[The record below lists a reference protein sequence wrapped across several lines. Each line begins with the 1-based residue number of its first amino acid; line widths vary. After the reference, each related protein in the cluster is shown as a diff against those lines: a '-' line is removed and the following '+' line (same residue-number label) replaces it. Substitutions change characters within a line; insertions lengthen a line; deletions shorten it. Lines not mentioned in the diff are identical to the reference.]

1 MTLLPSHSVQIET
14 IYSSLCKSSVN
25 PLSYL
30 SFSFSFFS
38 FCARLSFNPV
48 AHTALVKT
56 LQRIASLE
64 CSNTVGGGG
73 GGGARN
79 TRGPRNGVKYHLPS
93 REVIEQLA
101 ESSVGDIRSAVNALQ
116 FTCLAGVCVCVCVLC
131 VVWCVCVV
139 CVCVCGVR
147 VCACVWCGVWC
158 VCVCVVCGV
167 VLCVCVCVWCV
178 CVCVCMCIHM
188 MYMTLYVRVY
198 MFMHLT
204 QEVMSSLMLCDM

>member
-116 FTCLAGVCVCVCVLC
+116 FTCLAGVCVCVCVC
-131 VVWCVCVV
+131 VWCGVCVWCACVCVV
-139 CVCVCGVR
+139 CVCVRVCGV
-147 VCACVWCGVWC
+147 VCG
-158 VCVCVVCGV
+158 VCVCV
-167 VLCVCVCVWCV
+167 LCVVWCCV
-178 CVCVCMCIHM
+178 CVCVCGVCVCVCACAS
-188 MYMTLYVRVY
+188 T
-198 MFMHLT
+198 
-204 QEVMSSLMLCDM
+204 